1 MASPLPLDASDP
13 TRLGGCELLG
23 RLGTGG
29 QGVVF
34 LGRPLDPGAGLPPL
48 VAVKLLHTRLLG
60 DEAARARFVRE
71 LALLQRVAGFCTAQ
85 MLAADTAGD
94 RPYIVSEYVE
104 GRSLNDL
111 VLEEGPRAGADLD
124 RLAISSVTALTA
136 IHRAGIVHR
145 DFKPHNVLMGRDG
158 PRVIDFGIARAYAA
172 GATVTSQV
180 VGTPAYMAPEQF
192 AGRIGPATDLFAWAA
207 TLLFA
212 ATALDPFA
220 GASVPAVMYRILH
233 ETPDLS
239 ALPASIAEVAA
250 ACLARDPADRPTS
263 EQVLMR
269 LLGESGAPPHAAHD
283 FSTPPYAL
291 RPTTPLP
298 GPRTPARD
306 PVPAPR
312 PAPTPDTAPRPAQGS
327 ANAPGFIAA
336 PGNRSANGPGP
347 ANAPGYTPTNDP
359 GPAPGPGSA
368 NAPGSVQ
375 GFGAASGYGPANDPG
390 PAPGSVQGFGGA
402 SGYNP
407 ANDPGLAPGAGSAS
421 ASGSAQGFG
430 GASSYGPANDS
441 GLAPGPSSASAPG
454 SVQGFGGAS
463 GYSPANG
470 PGLAHGPGS
479 ASASGPAQGFG
490 AVPGASAPGSARGVG
505 AASGHGSANGPG
517 SGGAS
522 DVAWGAGSV
531 SGHGA
536 GSAYAFGRGTGNP
549 PGVSAQGIGSG
560 SADGAFAPAP
570 SGARELRR
578 GAATVAG
585 LVLAGLLAALDVASL
600 AILIARPSLTE
611 GHRGGLLPVVATSF
625 TVLAAVTLVAVIL
638 AWRGSRAG
646 AWTAMAA
653 RVTRVALWGVWGAL
667 VSVDAAALA
676 GHAAVTALVVVL
688 LAAGLRSSPR

>member
-23 RLGTGG
+23 RIGTGG

-34 LGRPLDPGAGLPPL
+34 LGRPLDPAAGLPPL

-60 DEAARARFVRE
+60 DDAARARFVRE

-111 VLEEGPRAGADLD
+111 VLEEGPRTGADLD

-172 GATVTSQV
+172 GATLTSQV

-212 ATALDPFA
+212 ATARDPFA
-220 GASVPAVMYRILH
+220 GGSVPAVMYRILH

-239 ALPASIAEVAA
+239 ALPAPIAEVAG
-250 ACLARDPADRPTS
+250 ACLARDPADRPTA

-269 LLGESGAPPHAAHD
+269 LLGEYGAPHTPHD
-283 FSTPPYAL
+283 FSAPPAL
-291 RPTTPLP
+291 RPTTPIP
-298 GPRTPARD
+298 SPRTPVPTRTLDQGA
-306 PVPAPR
+306 VPAPR
-312 PAPTPDTAPRPAQGS
+312 PSPTRA
-327 ANAPGFIAA
+327 
-336 PGNRSANGPGP
+336 
-347 ANAPGYTPTNDP
+347 
-359 GPAPGPGSA
+359 PAP
-368 NAPGSVQ
+368 
-375 GFGAASGYGPANDPG
+375 
-390 PAPGSVQGFGGA
+390 
-402 SGYNP
+402 
-407 ANDPGLAPGAGSAS
+407 
-421 ASGSAQGFG
+421 
-430 GASSYGPANDS
+430 
-441 GLAPGPSSASAPG
+441 
-454 SVQGFGGAS
+454 
-463 GYSPANG
+463 
-470 PGLAHGPGS
+470 
-479 ASASGPAQGFG
+479 GPAQGF
-490 AVPGASAPGSARGVG
+490 APAPGRGTG
-505 AASGHGSANGPG
+505 SGPGSTYKAGSGRGGGSALVGGAGEGTSTRKATAELDRGGEPAAG
-517 SGGAS
+517 SGGA
-522 DVAWGAGSV
+522 AGPFV
-531 SGHGA
+531 
-536 GSAYAFGRGTGNP
+536 
-549 PGVSAQGIGSG
+549 
-560 SADGAFAPAP
+560 PAS
-570 SGARELRR
+570 SGARTRTRELRR
-578 GAATVAG
+578 GAATVVG
-585 LVLAGLLAALDVASL
+585 LVLAGFLAALDVASL

-653 RVTRVALWGVWGAL
+653 RVTRVALWGAWGAL